1 MDLRQL
7 YGGKESYAIVQY
19 LDKSVTTIGFA
30 ASKMDAIS
38 SKLYQCLQGGI
49 MDAACTLSHRILFH
63 FLPFNAHYPVA
74 FSHLLLF
81 PFRLSA
87 FSMVICSSILHLIVW
102 WAEKHRAWDLHVSVW
117 NHLQIQWIVPLAS
130 ETTVASG
137 AGLACQLTPVDQKP
151 LH

>member
-1 MDLRQL
+1 M
-7 YGGKESYAIVQY
+7 QY

-30 ASKMDAIS
+30 ASMMDAIN

-49 MDAACTLSHRILFH
+49 IDAVRALHVSHRVLFC
-63 FLPFNAHYPVA
+63 FLLFNAHYHA
-74 FSHLLLF
+74 ASFHFLLLPVLLPP
-81 PFRLSA
+81 PFA
-87 FSMVICSSILHLIVW
+87 FFTVICSSILHLILW
-102 WAEKHRAWDLHVSVW
+102 WAEKRRAWDLHVSVW